1 MSDDEVNRVLDAAE
15 TLGEIELLAMRL
27 AAVTGARRA
36 EVGALK
42 WSDFDGNVVRI
53 DSALVAMRVTDE
65 KSGEV
70 HTEIYDTPTKTGD
83 LRIVTLDP
91 DPLDLAAKLRASR
104 ESGGPWLF
112 SDGPEPPHPGRVG
125 WWWKKARELSEIDT
139 SWRLHDLRHWSATH
153 GVSEGFDMATVP
165 SRLGHSDASKALRV
179 FAHAQSRQDAK
190 FAASLGDAL
199 RR

>member
-70 HTEIYDTPTKTGD
+70 HTAIYDTPTKTGD

-91 DPLDLAAKLRASR
+91 DPLDLAAKLRAAEKAVGRGCSATDLSR
-104 ESGGPWLF
+104 RTPAG
-112 SDGPEPPHPGRVG
+112 SDGGGRKRGSCPRSILPGDSTISAIVPPP
-125 WWWKKARELSEIDT
+125 
-139 SWRLHDLRHWSATH
+139 
-153 GVSEGFDMATVP
+153 TV
-165 SRLGHSDASKALRV
+165 
-179 FAHAQSRQDAK
+179 
-190 FAASLGDAL
+190 
-199 RR
+199 

>member
-65 KSGEV
+65 
-70 HTEIYDTPTKTGD
+70 
-83 LRIVTLDP
+83 
-91 DPLDLAAKLRASR
+91 
-104 ESGGPWLF
+104 
-112 SDGPEPPHPGRVG
+112 
-125 WWWKKARELSEIDT
+125 
-139 SWRLHDLRHWSATH
+139 
-153 GVSEGFDMATVP
+153 
-165 SRLGHSDASKALRV
+165 
-179 FAHAQSRQDAK
+179 
-190 FAASLGDAL
+190 
-199 RR
+199 